1 MFLPP
6 KPSGTKSSPVFSY
19 KIGTI
24 EHGNHVHFELT
35 EPERLGAIRCSDKKC
50 TATHTKKQPDKEE
63 NSIKQ
68 SDEGC
73 PCCAVAI
80 DLDEVATAT
89 NEIKSGLSNNHHNA
103 TGELAD
109 FSSAA
114 HWGVFLGISGPLA
127 LSGLTAACRN
137 VKGSL
142 DNRKKLNSVRKGLD
156 KDIKSYKG
164 QLKDKSG
171 EDAEKLGGVIDR
183 LEAFRNN
190 LKYSQFDTNFN
201 LVVPGVING
210 AASSMVMSTAIYS
223 SPFALPAIALYAGC
237 QTARNGYD
245 AYRTFN
251 KKLPDDL
258 QSNISLSQSEGNKKI
273 NQITSSKKKFYSTNT
288 AAFAVFAAG
297 AVVTAVAAMATGG
310 IALPI
315 GVALL
320 ASGAIATGVTNNI
333 WTNKF
338 KPRNG
343 DLGVN
348 RKELD
353 LQKTSEE
360 VGKRSLEKKLLKT
373 YASNHLKKK
382 PLKYLVG
389 SLIST
394 LPFLQE
400 KGADIRHNAN
410 LTRIDKSSSTD
421 TDRLDLLERIINTR
435 KILEKD
441 ATANSLPSSPEL
453 STTILGRSGE
463 ITLEF
468 DKSNSGND
476 DKGKEK
482 LLQKIANFETVSK
495 AEKDENSLF
504 SFNGEENTLKQ
515 TLGACKELGI
525 DALVINKFI
534 QNSIIGSQHDTRIKD
549 TAQFAEKLTSTN
561 IFKKI
566 GERIVFDADKLEKP
580 ENKSKK
586 DDFMKSLEE
595 HLLFDS
601 VENLKYQQ
609 YGLNDFYWSLNKQQN
624 KTKSVSEKKAG
635 FFKKI
640 FRKSDSSSASEKQT
654 SEESDGSSKNSNQDV
669 VEQVSRTEI
678 ISAPPL
684 PDFLKG
690 FSWCNVIIPEPMAEP
705 EQTPKKSFADAMI
718 ETIESIANQ
727 TAPEIPAE
735 HPDFA
740 RRKEA
745 RRSIAESP
753 SQLIAAANNL
763 RRDKPSQLVDSLPYD
778 EEKFY
783 KNEDFKKMR
792 DIEERKFNAPFDEIT
807 GSLNMLDKKFTTRVE
822 ARKHKWAAQRIEI

>member
-1 MFLPP
+1 MFPPP
-6 KPSGTKSSPVFSY
+6 KPSGTKALPIFSY

-24 EHGNHVHFELT
+24 EHGNHAHFELT
-35 EPERLGAIRCSDKKC
+35 EPERLQAIRCSDKKC

-89 NEIKSGLSNNHHNA
+89 NEIKSGLSNNHHNP

-137 VKGSL
+137 IKGSL
-142 DNRKKLNSVRKGLD
+142 DNRKKLNSVRKGLE

-171 EDAEKLGGVIDR
+171 QDAEKLGGVIDR

-251 KKLPDDL
+251 KKLPEDL

-288 AAFAVFAAG
+288 AAFAVFTAG
-297 AVVTAVAAMATGG
+297 AVVTSVASMATGG

-348 RKELD
+348 RKQLD

-360 VGKRSLEKKLLKT
+360 VGKRRLEKKLLKT

-382 PLKYLVG
+382 PFKYLVG

-421 TDRLDLLERIINTR
+421 ADRLDLLERIINTR
-435 KILEKD
+435 KILQKD

-463 ITLEF
+463 ITIE
-468 DKSNSGND
+468 ND
-476 DKGKEK
+476 GKGKEK
-482 LLQKIANFETVSK
+482 LLQKIANFEPISQ
-495 AEKDENSLF
+495 AEKDANGLF
-504 SFNGEENTLKQ
+504 SFNGKESTLQQ
-515 TLGACKELGI
+515 TLGACKELRI

-534 QNSIIGSQHDTRIKD
+534 QNSIIGSQHDKSMKD
-549 TAQFAEKLTSTN
+549 TEQFAEKLTSSN
-561 IFKKI
+561 LFKKD
-566 GERIVFDADKLEKP
+566 GERIIFDADKLEKP
-580 ENKSKK
+580 ENQSKK

-609 YGLNDFYWSLNKQQN
+609 YGLNDFYWSLNKQN
-624 KTKSVSEKKAG
+624 KKTKSASEKKAG

-640 FRKSDSSSASEKQT
+640 FRKSDSASTEERQS
-654 SEESDGSSKNSNQDV
+654 SEESDNYNQDLAV
-669 VEQVSRTEI
+669 QPSTTGIV
-678 ISAPPL
+678 SAPPVR
-684 PDFLKG
+684 DFLQG
-690 FSWCNVIIPEPMAEP
+690 FSYCTFIIPEPMAEP
-705 EQTPKKSFADAMI
+705 EQTPKKSFVDEMI

-763 RRDKPSQLVDSLPYD
+763 RRDKPSQWVDSLHYD
-778 EEKFY
+778 E
-783 KNEDFKKMR
+783 KKILQKR
-792 DIEERKFNAPFDEIT
+792 RF
-807 GSLNMLDKKFTTRVE
+807 
-822 ARKHKWAAQRIEI
+822 